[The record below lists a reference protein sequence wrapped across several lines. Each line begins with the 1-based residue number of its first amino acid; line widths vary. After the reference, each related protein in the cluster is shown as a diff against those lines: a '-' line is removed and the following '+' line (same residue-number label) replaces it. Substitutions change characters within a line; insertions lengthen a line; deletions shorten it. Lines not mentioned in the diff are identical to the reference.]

1 MNDESDNDK
10 LLNAA
15 LGDGEWAA
23 MSAGLRER
31 SLRTFRVR
39 RNLRRG
45 LRLCM
50 AILVFAVI
58 GMAGLRFE
66 NRDGQKAASG
76 TRPASGTHPVATA
89 AKAST
94 DIPRISDEEL
104 VALFPRGSCAIA
116 EIDGRKQLVFF
127 DEKQAEQGYALGPQ

>member
-15 LGDGEWAA
+15 LADGEWAA
-23 MSAGLRER
+23 LSAGLRER

-45 LRLCM
+45 LRLCV

-58 GMAGLRFE
+58 GTAGLRFDH
-66 NRDGQKAASG
+66 RGGMTTATG
-76 TRPASGTHPVATA
+76 TRPAEA
-89 AKAST
+89 AVKASVNS
-94 DIPRISDEEL
+94 PRISDDEL
-104 VALFPRGSCAIA
+104 VALFPKGSCAIA